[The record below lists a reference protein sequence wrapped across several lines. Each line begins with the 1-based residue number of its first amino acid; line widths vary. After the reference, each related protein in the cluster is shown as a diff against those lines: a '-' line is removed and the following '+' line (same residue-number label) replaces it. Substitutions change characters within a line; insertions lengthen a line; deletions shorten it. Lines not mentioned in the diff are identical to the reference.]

1 MMNIK
6 EKPRDLFP
14 RQVTKIDNVWIPM
27 SDGCRL
33 AASIWLPEDAE
44 QSPVPAILEYLPYRK
59 DDSRA
64 VRDSSYHPYFA
75 GHGYAGVRVDMRGTG
90 ASDGI
95 LYDEYLKQEQDDALD
110 VMAWI
115 AAQPWCSGEIG
126 MYGISWGGFN
136 GLQIAAR
143 RPPQLKAVVSVAST
157 DDRYADDVHYLGGC
171 VLGSDML
178 SWAARM
184 FQLNALPP
192 DPRLVGDRWRAMWM
206 ERLENTP
213 PYVHAWLRHQTRDG
227 FWKHGSVCEDYAA
240 IKTPVYAVG
249 GWGDAYTNAVF
260 RLLEGLPGPRKGLIG
275 PWSHDY
281 PHTARPG
288 PRIGFLQEC
297 LRWWDYWLKDVDNGI
312 MDEPMFRFWIQDSVP
327 PAPMYDRRPGH
338 WGAERAW
345 PAANMEQT
353 TYWLGDDGLC
363 ENEPQERELS
373 IRGSQF
379 AGAEAGVWCPYGN
392 PVDFPPDQRR
402 EDGLCLTFDSL
413 PVEEAVE
420 ILGRPVVTLTLAAD
434 QPLALVAVRLCDVS
448 PAGASLQVSKGVLNL
463 THRESHEHP
472 EALEPGRFYQ
482 VEVKLDVA
490 GHRLPAGHRWRLT
503 VSPTY
508 WPMAWPSPRP
518 VTLRVRT
525 GEASYLHLPVRPPQ
539 PEDAELPPFPE
550 PERNRPMPHEKLRP
564 PQRTR
569 TIKEDVSE
577 RKLEIHDL
585 SDHGC
590 TRIVETDLEVY
601 SKSEDHFAIVEDEP
615 LSASV
620 TCTGEIGLRRDGWEV
635 RAETYSHMTSD
646 AEHFYITNV
655 LDAYEGNVRV
665 FNKSWHVKVPR
676 HLV

>member
-1 MMNIK
+1 MIKIK
-6 EKPRDLFP
+6 EKPSDLFP
-14 RQVTKIDNVWIPM
+14 HQVTKIDNAWIPM

-33 AASIWLPEDAE
+33 AASIWFPEDAE

-75 GHGYAGVRVDMRGTG
+75 GHGYASVRVDIRGTG

-95 LYDEYLKQEQDDALD
+95 LYDEYLKQEQDDALE
-110 VMAWI
+110 VMEWI

-143 RPPQLKAVVSVAST
+143 RPPQLKAVISIAST

-178 SWAARM
+178 SWASRM

-192 DPRLVGDRWRAMWM
+192 DPRLVGDRWREMWM
-206 ERLENTP
+206 NRLENTP
-213 PYVHAWLRHQTRDG
+213 PYVHAWLRHQTRDE

-240 IKTPVYAVG
+240 IEAPVYAVG
-249 GWGDAYTNAVF
+249 GWADGYTSAVF
-260 RLLEGLPGPRKGLIG
+260 RLLEGLPGPKKGLIG
-275 PWSHDY
+275 PWSHEY
-281 PHTARPG
+281 PHMAVPG

-312 MDEPMFRFWIQDSVP
+312 MEEPMFRFWIQDSVP
-327 PAPMYDRRPGH
+327 PAPMYDQRPGH
-338 WGAERAW
+338 WGAEETW
-345 PAANMEQT
+345 PSTNITPT
-353 TYWLGDDGLC
+353 TYWLGDSGLGDSPPK
-363 ENEPQERELS
+363 ETKLS

-379 AGAEAGVWCPYGN
+379 AGAEAGVWWPCGDPF
-392 PVDFPPDQRR
+392 DLPPDQRR
-402 EDGLCLTFDSL
+402 EDGLCLTFDSP

-420 ILGRPVVTLTLAAD
+420 ILGHPTVTLTLAAD

-448 PAGASLQVSKGVLNL
+448 PTGSSLQVSKGVLNL

-482 VEVKLDVA
+482 VEIKLDVA
-490 GHRLPAGHRWRLT
+490 GHRLPAGHRWRLA

-508 WPMAWPSPRP
+508 WPMAWPSPHP
-518 VTLRVRT
+518 VTLQIST
-525 GEASYLHLPVRPPQ
+525 GDASFLRLPVRPPQ
-539 PEDAELPPFPE
+539 PEDAELPAFPE
-550 PERNRPMPHEKLRP
+550 PEKNRPMPHEKLYQPRH
-564 PQRTR
+564 TR
-569 TIKEDVSE
+569 TIEEDVAE

-585 SDHGC
+585 SDHGR

-620 TCTGEIGLRRDGWEV
+620 TCTGKIGLRRDDWEV
-635 RAETYSHMTSD
+635 HAETYSHMTSD
-646 AEHFYITNV
+646 ADHFYVTNV

-665 FNKSWHVKVPR
+665 FNKTWHVKIPR
-676 HLV
+676 HMV

>member
-1 MMNIK
+1 MIK
-6 EKPRDLFP
+6 IRDSFP
-14 RQVTKIDNVWIPM
+14 HRVKKLDNAWITT

-33 AASIWLPEDAE
+33 AATIWLPENAE
-44 QSPVPAILEYLPYRK
+44 QNPVPAILEYLPYRK

-75 GHGYAGVRVDMRGTG
+75 GHGYASVRVDIRGTG

-95 LYDEYLKQEQDDALD
+95 LYDEYLKQEQDDALE

-115 AAQPWCSGEIG
+115 EAQPWCSGQIG

-143 RPPQLKAVVSVAST
+143 RPPQLKAVISIAST

-171 VLGSDML
+171 VLAAEML
-178 SWAARM
+178 PWASRM

-192 DPRLVGDRWRAMWM
+192 DPQLVGDRWREMWM
-206 ERLENTP
+206 SRLENTP
-213 PYVHAWLRHQTRDG
+213 PYVNAWLEHQTRDA

-240 IKTPVYAVG
+240 IEVPVYAVG

-260 RLLEGLPGPRKGLIG
+260 RLLEGLPGPKKGLIG
-275 PWSHDY
+275 PWCHDY
-281 PHTARPG
+281 PHLAKPG

-297 LRWWDYWLKDVDNGI
+297 LRWWDRWLKGVENGI
-312 MDEPMFRFWIQDSVP
+312 MEEPTFRFWTQDSVP
-327 PAPMYDRRPGH
+327 PAPMYDTRPGH
-338 WGAERAW
+338 WAAEESW
-345 PAANMEQT
+345 PSPSVREKM
-353 TYWLGDDGLC
+353 YWLGQRSLC
-363 ENEPQERELS
+363 EEVPREMELT

-402 EDGLCLTFDSL
+402 EDGLCLTFDAPAVAE
-413 PVEEAVE
+413 PVEIV
-420 ILGRPVVTLTLAAD
+420 GNSRVTLSVAAD
-434 QPLALVAVRLCDVS
+434 QPLALIAVRLCDIAPDGS
-448 PAGASLQVSKGVLNL
+448 SLQVSKGVLNL
-463 THRESHEHP
+463 THRDGHENP
-472 EALEPGRFYQ
+472 EPLEPGALYQ

-490 GHRLPAGHRWRLT
+490 GHRLLPGHHWRLA

-508 WPMAWPSPRP
+508 WPMTWPSPRA

-525 GEASYLHLPVRPPQ
+525 GKPSCLHLPVRPPQ
-539 PEDAELPPFPE
+539 PGDTELSSFPE
-550 PERNRPMPHEKLRP
+550 PERCPTMLHEERQP
-564 PQRTR
+564 ERRTR
-569 TIKEDVSE
+569 TVKEDVGE
-577 RKLEIHDL
+577 GRLDTHDL
-585 SDHGC
+585 SDHGL
-590 TRIVETDLEVY
+590 TSLTETGLEAY
-601 SKSEDHFAIVEDEP
+601 SQTEDHFTIFEDEP

-620 TCTGEIGLRRDGWEV
+620 TCTGKAGLKREDWDIRV
-635 RAETYSHMTSD
+635 ETYSHMTSD
-646 AEHFYITNV
+646 ADHFHVTHV

-665 FNKSWHVKVPR
+665 FSKTWHVKIPR